1 MESDAAIE
9 TAEAKVNSTS
19 IRAGVYR
26 AGMDLELKGKVVF
39 VTGAS
44 GGIGR
49 ALAESFAAEGAKL
62 ALTGN
67 DAFAELDAWVKT
79 QPRARDMLAL
89 RCDTTD
95 PASVDAAM
103 SQARAKFGRVDA
115 CIANAGRWTPEFA
128 LAHRATPERIRRN
141 IEINL
146 LGSMWTARA
155 FMSALEASGPRTDGV
170 GAALVFIGS
179 TAGRFGEKGHAE
191 YSAGKAGLYGLV
203 RTLKNEI
210 VELDPF
216 ARVNMI
222 EPGWTV
228 THMARA
234 ALQQPGVISKVVRTM
249 PLRQLARATD
259 IARTALVLCSPALS
273 RHVSG
278 EVVTVAGG
286 MEGRALWESA
296 DVDEDAIRR
305 RVST

>member
-1 MESDAAIE
+1 
-9 TAEAKVNSTS
+9 
-19 IRAGVYR
+19 
-26 AGMDLELKGKVVF
+26 MDLELKDKVVF

-49 ALAESFAAEGAKL
+49 ALAEAFAAEGARL

-67 DAFAELDAWVKT
+67 DAFASLDDWVRA
-79 QPRARDMLAL
+79 QPHRDRMLATK
-89 RCDTTD
+89 CDTTK
-95 PASVDAAM
+95 PEEVDAAM
-103 SQARAKFGRVDA
+103 EAARARFGRVDA
-115 CIANAGRWTPEFA
+115 CVANAGRWTPEFA
-128 LAHRATPERIRRN
+128 LAHRATPERIRKN

-146 LGSMWTARA
+146 LGSYWTARA
-155 FMSALEASGPRTDGV
+155 FMTALERSGARPDGV
-170 GAALVFIGS
+170 GASLVFIGS

-191 YSAGKAGLYGLV
+191 YAVGKAGLYGLV

-210 VELDPF
+210 VDLDPF

-228 THMARA
+228 THMARP

-259 IARTALVLCSPALS
+259 IARAAVFLCSPAMS

-278 EVVTVAGG
+278 EVMTIAGG
-286 MEGRALWESA
+286 MEGRTLWDAS
-296 DVDEDAIRR
+296 DVDEEAVRR
-305 RVST
+305 RVGN

>member
-1 MESDAAIE
+1 
-9 TAEAKVNSTS
+9 
-19 IRAGVYR
+19 
-26 AGMDLELKGKVVF
+26 MDLALKDQVVF

-49 ALAESFAAEGAKL
+49 ALAEAFSAEGARL

-67 DAFAELDAWVKT
+67 DAIESLRAWVKS
-79 QPRARDMLAL
+79 QPRAKDMLAL
-89 RCDTTD
+89 ACDTRD
-95 PASVDAAM
+95 PEQVDAAM
-103 SQARAKFGRVDA
+103 EQARARFGRVDVA
-115 CIANAGRWTPEFA
+115 IANAGRWTPEFA
-128 LAHRATPERIRRN
+128 LAHRATPQRIREN

-155 FMSALEASGPRTDGV
+155 FMSALEKSGPRADGV

-210 VELDPF
+210 VDLDPF

-228 THMARA
+228 THMARP

-249 PLRQLARATD
+249 PLRQLARAED
-259 IARTALVLCSPALS
+259 IARAALFLCSPVLS

-286 MEGRALWESA
+286 MEGRSLWEA
-296 DVDEDAIRR
+296 NQVDEEAVRR
-305 RVST
+305 RVTS